1 MVSSSSSLGSSSSS
15 PNLTRLRPVSL
26 TPAESFMETASA
38 ASRMKKMQI
47 ALVIASILVFIHM
60 ERTIENF
67 TETGNA
73 TISSKPPHHSPSK
86 ISSKPLSPAMT
97 TETSPPSFA
106 PFVDAEGDSSQPTA
120 IIGDM
125 TSKPSGTFVSNHN
138 NDEKDDDD
146 DNTNGGGAK
155 DGDDGD
161 EETASVNKTLPTS
174 SPLTP
179 ITFENKTL
187 TIPDYSKGLS
197 HQLVNFSRQNC
208 DLSSLKSWYPESD
221 EDSWEFRAPYFV
233 IAGVWNSGSKTLAQK
248 LYGHPQIARRATKT
262 NGFYMP
268 ANFRKFRSPI
278 PKVFQA
284 RHRMYAQA
292 YNKGML
298 KASSNLVAMD
308 IAPGYVF
315 YAEQVGHTLLCVSP
329 WTKIVILLRNPVERL
344 SEQYARAKQTFGLKI
359 GLEQWIANE
368 MELITSAG
376 LIGTPPDSDE
386 EQQAWKTYQKVPS
399 MANPIGRS
407 LYIFQLNELLQVY
420 KTAGKVPS
428 KEIYI
433 APSEVLEDKDTFQEE
448 YNKLLSFLDL
458 STIPV
463 DSFAQKALP
472 SASSSH
478 MTEETRKT
486 LVKFFRPYN
495 KRLYNLLEE
504 EGFPTYPWKKLWKSK
519 TTDSK
524 KA

>member
-1 MVSSSSSLGSSSSS
+1 VE
-15 PNLTRLRPVSL
+15 
-26 TPAESFMETASA
+26 AASA

-60 ERTIENF
+60 ERTIDNF
-67 TETGNA
+67 AETGNV

-86 ISSKPLSPAMT
+86 ISTPAAT
-97 TETSPPSFA
+97 IETSAPSFA
-106 PFVDAEGDSSQPTA
+106 PFVNVEGDSSQPT
-120 IIGDM
+120 IIGDII
-125 TSKPSGTFVSNHN
+125 SKPSDTSASNQ
-138 NDEKDDDD
+138 NDEDSS
-146 DNTNGGGAK
+146 NG
-155 DGDDGD
+155 DGDKDSDKDSDGGDGD
-161 EETASVNKTLPTS
+161 EDGDEDTAPVDKTIPTS
-174 SPLTP
+174 APVTP

-197 HQLVNFSRQNC
+197 QQLVNFSQQNC

-248 LYGHPQIARRATKT
+248 LYSHPQIAKGATKT

-268 ANFRKFRSPI
+268 SNFRKFRSPI

-292 YNKGML
+292 YNKGLL
-298 KASSNLVAMD
+298 KSSPNLVAMD
-308 IAPGYVF
+308 IAPGYSF

-344 SEQYARAKQTFGLKI
+344 SEQFARAKQTFGLRV
-359 GLEQWIANE
+359 GLDQWIANE

-376 LIGTPPDSDE
+376 LVGTTPSSEE
-386 EQQAWKTYQKVPS
+386 EQQAWKKYQQVPS

-407 LYIFQLNELLQVY
+407 LYIFQLKELFEAY
-420 KTAGKVPS
+420 KAAGKVPS

-433 APSEVLEDKDTFQEE
+433 VPSEVLEDKNTFQEE

-458 STIPV
+458 STIPA
-463 DSFAQKALP
+463 DSIAPKALP
-472 SASSSH
+472 SKSSSD

-495 KRLYNLLEE
+495 RRLYNLLEE

-519 TTDSK
+519 TDSK
-524 KA
+524 KG